1 MQYKK
6 TLMTV
11 LVMVMMLAPVAW
23 AGHHG
28 KGGTGSGSGPCGG
41 SPGQGFYGPGG
52 GGMGP
57 LGALHGL
64 NLSEQQTE
72 QIAAVLE
79 KHKDAHADVRRQMR
93 EARRSLNEAIHS
105 GSFDEARVRKAAQAF
120 NDQLA
125 DFSVHRARVFSE
137 IRPILTDDQITQLED
152 RKKTRS
158 ERRQS
163 HQRLNRAIRDYQ
175 CPYN

>member
-6 TLMTV
+6 TLMMV

-28 KGGTGSGSGPCGG
+28 KAGYSSGGG
-41 SPGQGFYGPGG
+41 SPGQGFNSPGYGA
-52 GGMGP
+52 GMGP

-64 NLSEQQTE
+64 DLSEQQTE

-93 EARRSLNEAIHS
+93 DARRSLNEAIHAEN
-105 GSFDEARVRKAAQAF
+105 FDEARVRKAAQALSNQF
-120 NDQLA
+120 A

-137 IRPILTDDQITQLED
+137 IRPILTDDQIAQMAE

-158 ERRQS
+158 ERRDS
-163 HQRLNRAIRDYQ
+163 HQRLNRAIREYR
-175 CPYN
+175 CPNY

>member
-6 TLMTV
+6 TWMMV
-11 LVMVMMLAPVAW
+11 LVMVMMLAPLAW

-28 KGGTGSGSGPCGG
+28 KAGSGSRGGGPC
-41 SPGQGFYGPGG
+41 QGLRGPGHG
-52 GGMGP
+52 TGMGP

-64 NLSEQQTE
+64 NLSEEQTG

-79 KHKDAHADVRRQMR
+79 KHEDAHADVRRDMR
-93 EARRSLNEAIHS
+93 DARRALNEAIHS
-105 GSFDEARVRKAAQAF
+105 DSFDEARVRKAAQAF
-120 NDQLA
+120 SDQLA
-125 DFSVHRARVFSE
+125 DFSVHRARVFSD
-137 IRPILTDDQITQLED
+137 IRPILTDDQITQLEQ

>member
-6 TLMTV
+6 TLMMV
-11 LVMVMMLAPVAW
+11 LIMVMMLAPVAW

-28 KGGTGSGSGPCGG
+28 KAGAGSGPRGG
-41 SPGQGFYGPGG
+41 ASPGQGFYGPGG
-52 GGMGP
+52 AGMGP

-93 EARRSLNEAIHS
+93 EARRSLNAAIHS
-105 GSFDEARVRKAAQAF
+105 QSFDEARVRKAAQAF
-120 NDQLA
+120 SDELA
-125 DFSVHRARVFSE
+125 DFSVHRARLFSE
-137 IRPILTDDQITQLED
+137 IRPILTDDQITQLEE